1 MLLREIKNI
10 FHSELG
16 DQYPNEEIDSF
27 FYLLIGHYLGLER
40 FVLAITP
47 DLRISKKEEQP
58 LFEALA
64 NLKLNRPLQYIV
76 GKAHFME
83 MDFKVNEKVLIPRPE
98 TEELVRWIIDDTK
111 KEQGDNP
118 TEGKE
123 NSRVR
128 ILDIGTGSGCIAIA
142 LAKNLSMSNVCAM
155 DISGDALQIAERNAQ
170 LNGVEIELIQAD
182 ILAPGAFAVKFDII
196 VSNPPYVRESERRE
210 MAKNVK
216 DYEPREALFVPNDN
230 PLMYY
235 KAIIDFASRNL
246 KADGVLYLEI
256 NQYLANETRELL
268 QKSGFK
274 GIELKRD
281 LFGNDRMLKGKMQRA
296 LKRQHTIQ

>member
-16 DQYPNEEIDSF
+16 DLYPNEEIDSF

-47 DLRISKKEEQP
+47 DLRISKAQEQP

-64 NLKLNRPLQYIV
+64 ALKLHRPLQYVV

-83 MDFKVNEKVLIPRPE
+83 MDFIVNENVLIPRPE
-98 TEELVRWIIDDTK
+98 TEELVRWILADT
-111 KEQGDNP
+111 EPSQ
-118 TEGKE
+118 EGHDTPDEE
-123 NSRVR
+123 NSRIR

-142 LAKNLSMSNVCAM
+142 LAKKLAMSIVCAL
-155 DISGDALQIAERNAQ
+155 DISIEALQIAERNAR
-170 LNGVEIELIQAD
+170 LNGVEVEFIQAD
-182 ILAPGAFAVKFDII
+182 VLAPCLLARDFDII
-196 VSNPPYVRESERRE
+196 VSNPPYVRESERTG

-216 DYEPREALFVPNDN
+216 DHEPRMALFVPDDD

-235 KAIIDFASRNL
+235 KAIIDFAYRNL
-246 KADGVLYLEI
+246 KDDGSLYLEI
-256 NQYLANETRELL
+256 NQFLANEARQLL
-268 QKSGFK
+268 TKSGFK
-274 GIELKRD
+274 GVELKKD
-281 LFGNDRMLKGKMQRA
+281 LFGNDRMLKGKMQGP
-296 LKRQHTIQ
+296 LKKRHTRQ